1 MIVRLERA
9 EDRPASIEVER
20 AAFGTTEEATIVEQ
34 VRDGPGSFALV
45 ALVDDEVVG
54 HVQMSA
60 ATIGDAEVLALG
72 PIGVSPAYQRSGIGT
87 QLLASAIA
95 EAGARGTAAVILL
108 GSPSFYGA
116 RGFEPAST
124 YGFAN
129 PFAGTLPEGFM
140 IAEEDFQIAVIEPDR
155 VRQMSGTVRWHP
167 AFG

>member
-1 MIVRLERA
+1 MIVRAERF

-20 AAFGTTEEATIVEQ
+20 AAFGRAEEATIVEQ
-34 VRDGPGSFALV
+34 VRDEPGSFALV
-45 ALVDDEVVG
+45 AVIDDEVVG

-60 ATIGDAEVLALG
+60 AWIGVAEVLALG
-72 PIGVSPAYQRSGIGT
+72 PIGVLPAYQRRGIGT

-95 EAGARGTAAVILL
+95 AAGARGTAAVVLL

-124 YGFAN
+124 YRFAN
-129 PFAGTLPEGFM
+129 PFAGVLPDGFS
-140 IAEEDFQIAVIEPDR
+140 IAEEDFQIAVIDPDR
-155 VRQMSGTVRWHP
+155 VREMSGTVRWHP